1 MVPDFA
7 DDPGQRHDAATV
19 ADLLAAADA
28 GLATHAMDGSNLLAR
43 PQRRG
48 ASPGNTP
55 GWPRVGR
62 YLPVRCCVPR

>member
-19 ADLLAAADA
+19 AGLLAEAGA
-28 GLATHAMDGSNLLAR
+28 GLGTHAMDGSNLLAR
-43 PQRRG
+43 SQRSG

-55 GWPRVGR
+55 GWPRVAR